1 MQGRVALRHLEMSAT
16 DTPGQARWRPRTNPS
31 RHPICITGMGRC
43 GTSLTTAIIGLM
55 GVDLGPTETMLSAN
69 PDDNARGYWEQ
80 HDIYEINEQILHA
93 FGGTWANPPE
103 LSQGWERSPA
113 LDGIRDQ
120 ARDSLTTLFGAGNP
134 RWAWKDPRASVT
146 LPFWRELI
154 GNMDYVLCV
163 RNPADVAASLA
174 KRDNEDLDFEDSVAL
189 WLRYLR
195 AALESTD
202 KSRRLILRYEDYF
215 TDTERQIERLTEFV
229 CGPGTQLSDETYD
242 RVVGFID
249 PKLWHNRDPSEG
261 AARIREVSP
270 EAADLYAHL
279 ATRTPILQSLPA
291 PDKRHQSLL
300 AGWSVNRVWLLAFV
314 LSSLVAA
321 IDAVLNHVILI
332 PLLAAGP
339 ICCLLTGRW
348 VRTATVGIWTI
359 ILAIL
364 LGVPDEIWGTHV
376 QLVYLG
382 FVIVVSLLSISTATV
397 IEKGNSHTL

>member
-1 MQGRVALRHLEMSAT
+1 
-16 DTPGQARWRPRTNPS
+16 
-31 RHPICITGMGRC
+31 
-43 GTSLTTAIIGLM
+43 
-55 GVDLGPTETMLSAN
+55 MLSAN
-69 PDDNARGYWEQ
+69 PNDNARGYWEQ

-103 LSQGWERSPA
+103 LPQGWERSPA

-120 ARDSLTTLFGAGNP
+120 ARGSLATLFGAGDR

-174 KRDNEDLDFEDSVAL
+174 KRDNEDLDFENSVAL
-189 WLRYLR
+189 WLKYLR
-195 AALESTD
+195 AALESTN
-202 KSRRLILRYEDYF
+202 KSPRLILRYEDYF
-215 TDTERQIERLTEFV
+215 TDTEHQIERLTEFV
-229 CGPGTQLSDETYD
+229 CGPGTQLSDETHD
-242 RVVGFID
+242 RVVSFID
-249 PKLWHNRDPSEG
+249 PELWHNRDSSEG

-279 ATRTPILQSLPA
+279 ATRTSTTQSLA
-291 PDKRHQSLL
+291 EPDKRHQSLL
-300 AGWSVNRVWLLAFV
+300 AGWSVNRVWWLAFI

-321 IDAVLNHVILI
+321 IDAVLSHVILI

-348 VRTATVGIWTI
+348 IRTATVGIWTI
-359 ILAIL
+359 ALAIL
-364 LGVPDEIWGTHV
+364 LGVPDEIWDTRL
-376 QLVYLG
+376 QLDY
-382 FVIVVSLLSISTATV
+382 IVFIAAVSVLSISVATM
-397 IEKGNSHTL
+397 IERGRPPTR

>member
-1 MQGRVALRHLEMSAT
+1 
-16 DTPGQARWRPRTNPS
+16 
-31 RHPICITGMGRC
+31 MGRC
-43 GTSLTTAIIGLM
+43 GTSLTTAIIGLL

-69 PDDNARGYWEQ
+69 PNDNARGYWEQ

-93 FGGTWANPPE
+93 FGGTWATPPE
-103 LSQGWERSPA
+103 LSQGWERSPT

-120 ARDSLTTLFGAGNP
+120 ARDSLTTLFGAENR

-154 GNMDYVLCV
+154 GEMDYVLCV

-189 WLRYLR
+189 WLKYLR
-195 AALESTD
+195 VALESTD

-229 CGPGTQLSDETYD
+229 CGPGAQLSDEIHD
-242 RVVGFID
+242 RILSFID
-249 PKLWHNRDPSEG
+249 PELWHNRNSSEG
-261 AARIREVSP
+261 TLRIREVSP
-270 EAADLYAHL
+270 EAADLYAQL
-279 ATRTPILQSLPA
+279 ATHASAVQSLPE
-291 PDKRHQSLL
+291 PDKSHQSLL
-300 AGWSVNRVWLLAFV
+300 AGWSVNRVWWLA
-314 LSSLVAA
+314 LILNSLIAVS
-321 IDAVLNHVILI
+321 DAVLSHLILI

-348 VRTATVGIWTI
+348 IRTATVGIWAI
-359 ILAIL
+359 ALAIL

-376 QLVYLG
+376 QLDY
-382 FVIVVSLLSISTATV
+382 IVFIAAVSVLSISVATV
-397 IEKGNSHTL
+397 IEKGNHPTSQ